1 MKQPLEPRHNQ
12 RVTSVET
19 EHYECPN
26 CGANLDPSLPSG
38 HEVYTV
44 RCEYCGK
51 KIRIKQEPAPKR
63 GGLAGQRPRLRVS
76 RAGPRP
82 LLFVIIGLAVGLP
95 LIGGLAICGLASRGT
110 SVARR
115 LASGAGGSG
124 SAAYPLRC
132 SGSEQIN
139 LSDETV
145 RQPGAIVEASGSCK
159 VVISNSNLTSEAVAI
174 VARGKAEITISNTSL
189 SGATG
194 AISTTG
200 SAHVVVDNATVQSRG
215 TAVHAAGRSEV
226 SLSNSR
232 LSGNV
237 AAYSTKGKG
246 KVSITGT
253 SVTGPVP
260 ADAPQP

>member
-1 MKQPLEPRHNQ
+1 MANK
-12 RVTSVET
+12 VTS

-51 KIRIKQEPAPKR
+51 KIRIKQEPAR
-63 GGLAGQRPRLRVS
+63 GGAAGGRPRLRVS
-76 RAGPRP
+76 RAGPRR
-82 LLFVIIGLAVGLP
+82 LIFVIIGLAVVLP
-95 LIGGLAICGLASRGT
+95 LVGGLVICGLASKGQD
-110 SVARR
+110 VMRR
-115 LASGAGGSG
+115 ISSGAGV

-132 SGSEQIN
+132 GSSEQIN

-145 RQPGAIVEASGSCK
+145 RQPGTIVEASGSCK
-159 VVISNSNLTSEAVAI
+159 VSISNANLISDAVAI
-174 VARGKAEITISNTSL
+174 VARGSAEISISNTSL
-189 SGATG
+189 SGAAG
-194 AISTTG
+194 AITTTG
-200 SAHVVVDNATVQSRG
+200 NARVVVDKSTVQSRG
-215 TAVHAAGRSEV
+215 TAVHAAGKSEV

-232 LSGNV
+232 LSGDK
-237 AAYSTKGKG
+237 AAYATKGKG

-260 ADAPQP
+260 EDAPQP

>member
-1 MKQPLEPRHNQ
+1 M
-12 RVTSVET
+12 TSVET

-51 KIRIKQEPAPKR
+51 KIRIKQEPAPAR
-63 GGLAGQRPRLRVS
+63 GGPAGRRPRLRVE

-95 LIGGLAICGLASRGT
+95 LIGGLLICGLASTGT
-110 SVARR
+110 DVTRR
-115 LASGAGGSG
+115 LVSGAGV

-139 LSDETV
+139 LSNETV
-145 RQPGAIVEASGSCK
+145 RQPGTIVEASGSCK
-159 VVISNSNLTSEAVAI
+159 VSISNANLTSDAVAI
-174 VARGKAEITISNTSL
+174 VARGSAEISISNTSL
-189 SGATG
+189 SGAAG
-194 AISTTG
+194 AITTTG
-200 SAHVVVDNATVQSRG
+200 NAHVVVDNSTVQSRG
-215 TAVHAAGRSEV
+215 TAVHAAGKSEV

-232 LSGNV
+232 LSGDE
-237 AAYSTKGKG
+237 AAYATKGKG

-260 ADAPQP
+260 TDAP